1 MGQAIEAVADAGPL
15 IHLYEIDAIDLLK
28 VFSIV
33 HIPERVVDEIRAT
46 IHTDLSKQVGS
57 SKKHRVGRNDL
68 AAFVQQ
74 NQLEGLHAGE
84 LAALFLCRSLSIATL
99 LTDDLAVRHQAKNL
113 GITPAGSL
121 GIVVRAYHLEY
132 ISRESAVSSIQAL
145 QNVSSLFVT
154 PAIVTLAIEQL
165 N

>member
-15 IHLYEIDAIDLLK
+15 IHLHEINAIDLLK
-28 VFSIV
+28 IFSVV
-33 HIPERVVDEIRAT
+33 HIPERVGDEVRAT
-46 IHTDLSKQVGS
+46 ILTDLYEQVGI
-57 SKKHRVGRNDL
+57 SKKHHVGRNDL

-84 LAALFLCRSLSIATL
+84 LAALFLCRSLPVATL

-113 GITPAGSL
+113 GVTPVGSL

-132 ISRESAVSSIQAL
+132 ISR
-145 QNVSSLFVT
+145 
-154 PAIVTLAIEQL
+154 
-165 N
+165 

>member
-33 HIPERVVDEIRAT
+33 HIPERVGDEVRTT
-46 IHTDLSKQVGS
+46 IHTDLYEQVGIS
-57 SKKHRVGRNDL
+57 IKHHVGRNDL

-74 NQLEGLHAGE
+74 NQLEGLHTGE
-84 LAALFLCRSLSIATL
+84 LAALFLCRSLPVDTL
-99 LTDDLAVRHQAKNL
+99 MTDDLAVRNKAKNL
-113 GITPAGSL
+113 GITPVGSL
-121 GIVVRAYHLEY
+121 GIVVRAYHLES
-132 ISRESAVSSIQAL
+132 ISRESAVSYIQAL
-145 QNVSSLFVT
+145 QDISSLFVT